1 MFIEHIK
8 ELKKYMREWKMT
20 RDIHIGQNMVINL
33 SMMKIN
39 SQILSFAKVF
49 LVLNLCLTV
58 YAIIFQNSIWLL
70 NIQVAFFASLFVTIA
85 SFLSYR
91 KNIKNRLLNTE
102 ENTKVSSDERDKIDE
117 IDDPYDL
124 YSEYEEVS
132 ESELTP
138 EKIKEIITEEKKRV
152 KQNSLKNTLFSAGG
166 FVSIYRV
173 LGYGFLIFGFFAL
186 NNNKLLIPL
195 AFIIGLSIVPIG
207 VLFTKLIKK

>member
-1 MFIEHIK
+1 
-8 ELKKYMREWKMT
+8 
-20 RDIHIGQNMVINL
+20 
-33 SMMKIN
+33 MKIN

-152 KQNSLKNTLFSAGG
+152 KQNSFKNTLFSAGG

-186 NNNKLLIPL
+186 NNNKILIPL
-195 AFIIGLSIVPIG
+195 AFIVGLSIVPIG
-207 VLFTKLIKK
+207 VLFTRALRKE